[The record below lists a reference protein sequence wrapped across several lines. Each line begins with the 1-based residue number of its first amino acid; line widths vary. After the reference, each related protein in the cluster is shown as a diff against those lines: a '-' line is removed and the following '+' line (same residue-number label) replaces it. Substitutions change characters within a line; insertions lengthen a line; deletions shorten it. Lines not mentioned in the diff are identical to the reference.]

1 MNHNPLAVSQ
11 ERLHTLDR
19 ILIVDTET
27 TGLNP
32 NTDQVIEIGAILYSV
47 KHQTTI
53 EPFSTPLPAQSN
65 PAEHINRIK
74 PALLMEVTAED
85 AQRGVQ
91 RIVEMAT
98 RAEVIVAHNAEFD
111 KKWFGLSKNGKS
123 TLPALLN
130 FRGEA
135 LPWVCTC
142 NDFKWPRQTRS
153 GQSLLELA
161 AAHDIGVFG
170 IHRALTDCQLIAAL
184 FDRMGNLQA
193 MFEKA
198 LRPKA
203 LFKALVSYAN
213 REQAKQA
220 GFRWNLER
228 KRWERKMA
236 LDDTK
241 ELPFPV
247 EQIGFCD

>member
-1 MNHNPLAVSQ
+1 MNHNPLAVPQ
-11 ERLHTLDR
+11 QQLHTPDR
-19 ILIVDTET
+19 ILIIDTET
-27 TGLNP
+27 TDLDV
-32 NTDQVIEIGAILYSV
+32 NTGQVIEIGAILYSV

-53 EPFSTPLPAQSN
+53 APFSIPLPAQSN

-74 PALLMEVTAED
+74 PALLREMAAED
-85 AQRGVQ
+85 ADWGVQ
-91 RIVEMAT
+91 TIVEMAT
-98 RAEVIVAHNAEFD
+98 KAQVIVAHNAEFD

-123 TLPALLN
+123 TLPTLLN

-153 GQSLLELA
+153 GQSLIELA

-170 IHRALTDCQLIAAL
+170 AHRALTDCQLIAAL
-184 FDRMGNLQA
+184 FDRMENLQA
-193 MFEKA
+193 MFDKA

-203 LFKALVSYAN
+203 LFKALVTYEE

-220 GFRWNLER
+220 GFRWIPER
-228 KRWERKMA
+228 KSWERRMTV
-236 LDDTK
+236 DDSK
-241 ELPFPV
+241 ELPFAV
-247 EQIGFCD
+247 KQIAFC

>member
-1 MNHNPLAVSQ
+1 MNHNPLAVPQ
-11 ERLHTLDR
+11 QRLHTPDQV
-19 ILIVDTET
+19 LIVDTET
-27 TGLNP
+27 THLEVNAG
-32 NTDQVIEIGAILYSV
+32 QVIEIGAILYSV

-53 EPFSTPLPAQSN
+53 EQFSIILPAQSN

-74 PALLMEVTAED
+74 PAPLMEMTAEQAD
-85 AQRGVQ
+85 RGV
-91 RIVEMAT
+91 RMLVEMAKM
-98 RAEVIVAHNAEFD
+98 AQVIVAHNAEFD

-123 TLPALLN
+123 TLPTLLN
-130 FRGEA
+130 FKGEP

-170 IHRALTDCQLIAAL
+170 THRALTDCQLIAAL
-184 FDRMGNLQA
+184 FDRMENLQA

-203 LFKALVSYAN
+203 LFKALVTYDN
-213 REQAKQA
+213 RQQAKQA
-220 GFRWNLER
+220 GFRWISER
-228 KRWERKMA
+228 KSWERRMA
-236 LDDTK
+236 VDDSK
-241 ELPFPV
+241 ELPFSV
-247 EQIGFCD
+247 TQIALCH